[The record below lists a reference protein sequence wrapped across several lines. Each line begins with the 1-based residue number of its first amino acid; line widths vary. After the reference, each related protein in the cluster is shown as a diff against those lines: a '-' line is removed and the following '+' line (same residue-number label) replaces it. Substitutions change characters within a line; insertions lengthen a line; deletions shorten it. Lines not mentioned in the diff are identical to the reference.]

1 MGRKNGCVVI
11 RAEGKSAHA
20 STPWEGN
27 SALTGLLALLMQ
39 FPFADCEG
47 QRRLRGLTELFPHG
61 AFYGEAAGVAQA
73 DELSGRLVLSS
84 NVLHYAEGGMS
95 GRIDCRA
102 PMCASEETVFEVLR
116 EKLAAY
122 GLYLPESCKMVPHYV
137 PENSPFIQTLLGCYE
152 QVMGEP
158 GKCLAIVGRTNALF
172 LGASRLG
179 VDYHMLGANEY
190 LVVDEIVR
198 SAELFALT
206 IVALCGEHAEPM

>member
-1 MGRKNGCVVI
+1 MI

-73 DELSGRLVLSS
+73 DKLSGRLVLSS

-102 PMCASEETVFEVLR
+102 PMKKS
-116 EKLAAY
+116 
-122 GLYLPESCKMVPHYV
+122 
-137 PENSPFIQTLLGCYE
+137 
-152 QVMGEP
+152 
-158 GKCLAIVGRTNALF
+158 
-172 LGASRLG
+172 
-179 VDYHMLGANEY
+179 
-190 LVVDEIVR
+190 
-198 SAELFALT
+198 FARNT
-206 IVALCGEHAEPM
+206 FM